1 MSASLDKAEIVRPLA
16 ETDYGA
22 RESTEAWGL
31 RRFFVRAPDGNVINI
46 VNHRD

>member
-1 MSASLDKAEIVRPLA
+1 MQGEEVRPEHDAVALVVV
-16 ETDYGA
+16 ETSGQ
-22 RESTEAWGL
+22 EAWGL